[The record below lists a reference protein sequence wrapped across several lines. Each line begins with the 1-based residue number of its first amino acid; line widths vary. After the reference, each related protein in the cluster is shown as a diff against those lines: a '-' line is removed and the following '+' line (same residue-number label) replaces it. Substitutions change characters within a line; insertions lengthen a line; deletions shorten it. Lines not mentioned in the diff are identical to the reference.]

1 MLLQR
6 RIVKTLGDQ
15 IDIEYLLCRKDVF
28 ISFHPIVW
36 MLISVIV
43 PKLRTVPRNW
53 FGGMRDRFDSIAPP
67 RISLY
72 IE

>member
-6 RIVKTLGDQ
+6 RIVKALGNQ
-15 IDIEYLLCRKDVF
+15 IFIEYLLCRKDVF
-28 ISFHPIVW
+28 IRFHPIVW

-43 PKLRTVPRNW
+43 PEHRTVPRKG